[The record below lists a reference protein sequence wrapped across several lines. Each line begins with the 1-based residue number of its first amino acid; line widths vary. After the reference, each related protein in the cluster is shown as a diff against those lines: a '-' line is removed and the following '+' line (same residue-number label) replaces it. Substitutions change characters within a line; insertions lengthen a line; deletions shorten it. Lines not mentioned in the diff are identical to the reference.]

1 MLWSDLP
8 SRGTETFA
16 GWKIHKRKLL

>member
-8 SRGTETFA
+8 SPGIESFA